1 MRAETIIK
9 KPVHLRAAMARR
21 TAGGAPADT
30 PKAKTKA
37 KAKAKERRDV
47 GGSFS
52 HPPAK
57 AAGWGNR
64 RQEELLIPRASK
76 EFGKVRNE
84 PVSR

>member
-37 KAKAKERRDV
+37 KAKVKAKVKARRDV

-76 EFGKVRNE
+76 
-84 PVSR
+84 